1 MRTST
6 KTIMMIAGE
15 ASGDSHGSK
24 LVQSIQQKDPHIEFI
39 GLGGDQMREAGVS
52 LYFHLNDLSVVG
64 ITEVFARS
72 SGIFSGLR
80 TAKNMLRTLNPD
92 LLVLIDYP
100 DFNMIVARTAKN
112 LGIPVLYY
120 ISPQVWAWRSGRV
133 KKIRRYVNHMAVI
146 LPFEADFYRKHGV
159 PVTYVGHPLLEYP
172 AMPVVDNKT
181 SKNEITIGLLPG
193 SREGEINSLLPMM
206 VQSADYLAG
215 DFKAVHFLI
224 PRAPTIKYDHIKSI
238 LDRQSLK
245 NSPHIN
251 IVDMH
256 ARQVDQQSD
265 LVIVASGTAT
275 LEAALTETPMIIVY
289 KISPVSFHLGKML
302 INVPHIGL
310 ANLVAGQRV
319 VPELIQ
325 NDATP
330 KKIYETAC
338 TLLNN
343 PLTMNKVRRK
353 LKFIRQRLGAPGASD
368 RTADIAL
375 RLLKNNCL

>member
-1 MRTST
+1 
-6 KTIMMIAGE
+6 MIAGE

-24 LVQSIQQKDPHIEFI
+24 LVKSIIQKDPQVEFI
-39 GLGGDQMREAGVS
+39 GLGGDQMQEAGVT
-52 LYFHLNDLSVVG
+52 LYYHLNDLSVVG
-64 ITEVFARS
+64 ITEVFARR

-80 TAKNMLRTLNPD
+80 TAKNMLRTLHPD

-100 DFNMIVARTAKN
+100 DFNIIVARTAKN

-133 KKIRRYVNHMAVI
+133 KKIKRYVSHMAVI
-146 LPFEADFYRKHGV
+146 LPFEADFYRKNEV

-172 AMPVVDNKT
+172 AMPVVEKKKSND
-181 SKNEITIGLLPG
+181 EIIIGLLPG
-193 SREGEINSLLPMM
+193 SREGEINRLLPLM
-206 VQSADYLAG
+206 VQAADYLAG
-215 DFKAVHFLI
+215 AFKAVHFLI
-224 PRAPTIKYDHIKSI
+224 PRAPTIRYDHIQSV
-238 LDRQSLK
+238 LDTQPLK
-245 NSPHIN
+245 NGPHIS

-275 LEAALTETPMIIVY
+275 LEAALAETPMIIIY
-289 KISPVSFHLGKML
+289 KISPISYHLGKML

-325 NDATP
+325 DDATP
-330 KKIYETAC
+330 EKIYGTAC
-338 TLLNN
+338 HLLNN
-343 PLTMNKVRRK
+343 PLTMSKIRRK
-353 LKFIRQRLGAPGASD
+353 LKFIRQRLGGPGASD

-375 RLLKNNCL
+375 RLLKNI